1 MLTYYQRYKNTI
13 LNLSLKKIYSHFFLN
28 NIKSEGYYSY
38 LKDLVFKFLQTK
50 YPNYDQS
57 VFDKKFDNLL
67 SNLGDYNDLTAQ
79 TNELFNP
86 NFDDDLEF
94 HYKYYEKNIFFRL
107 ISYSINTKLIQ
118 NNYSNIYNFAINEI
132 KEPLNILEIGGGIPH
147 GFMYHFWNKGNYFF
161 KNFTYIDAPLL
172 HSDFFK
178 WYCDHFKIPI
188 TINLFKPA
196 KTPKLDKIKFNFVF
210 AKDVFE
216 HLDSPEILIDYL
228 ISNTNDNK
236 TLLCLDLEPKRPSCQ
251 HLSPDLP
258 ILKDRLI
265 KNNFEVI
272 KKFNDVHVWR
282 KVK

>member
-1 MLTYYQRYKNTI
+1 MLRYYQRYKHTI
-13 LNLSLKKIYSHFFLN
+13 LNLSLKKIYSHFFLH

-67 SNLGDYNDLTAQ
+67 SNFGDYKDLHTN

-94 HYKYYEKNIFFRL
+94 HYKYYEKNIFFKL

-118 NNYSNIYNFAINEI
+118 NNYLKVYDFAIDEI
-132 KEPLNILEIGGGIPH
+132 KEPLDILEVGGGLPH
-147 GFMYHFWNKGNYFF
+147 GFIHHFWKKGNYFF

-172 HSDFFK
+172 HSDFIK
-178 WYCDHFKIPI
+178 WYCDYFKIPI

-228 ISNTNDNK
+228 ILNTNDSK
-236 TLLCLDLEPKRPSCQ
+236 TLLCLDLEQKRPSCQ

-265 KNNFEVI
+265 KNNFKVI